1 MNAFQL
7 LKSGA
12 SFNKGRTEK
21 TEKLFKTQIAE
32 GKPGFV
38 RKNQTIA
45 IKTEDD
51 SILATLDQE
60 IDANKKA
67 TSEAQQASDMAKILT
82 LQKEYLTIVNRRKEA
97 L

>member
-12 SFNKGRTEK
+12 SFNRGKMEK

-38 RKNQTIA
+38 KQDMTIA

-51 SILATLDQE
+51 SVLASLDQE

-67 TSEAQQASDMAKILT
+67 TSEA
-82 LQKEYLTIVNRRKEA
+82 
-97 L
+97 